1 MKSWLSVHC
10 YGIVIWTRPAVAF
23 LGGRLKAGAE
33 LVALQQVVNVAPA
46 AVLVAERALRRRCAA
61 RGIEEAPIIPD
72 VAGESAA
79 ALKTAGH
86 QRLSCH

>member
-1 MKSWLSVHC
+1 MKSWLGVHC
-10 YGIVIWTRPAVAF
+10 YGIVIWRRPAGAF

-61 RGIEEAPIIPD
+61 RGIEEAPLIPD
-72 VAGESAA
+72 VAGECAP
-79 ALKTAGH
+79 ALKQLDTRG
-86 QRLSCH
+86 